1 MNTTCC
7 TRRIPA
13 CLVGFVLFA
22 FAPIVHA
29 AAPREQTLQVFAAA
43 SLAQAFGYL
52 ANRFEAAHPGV
63 RVRLNLAG
71 SQQLAAQIEQGAPA
85 DVFASADGRWMA
97 DLAAHQRIN
106 GEPVVFAHNTL
117 IVITPRT
124 NPVRMARLQDLGR
137 PGVKLV
143 IGADAVPVGHYSREL
158 LQRLSRC
165 EGFDAGFA
173 KRSLANVVSE
183 EENVKAVIGKVQ
195 LGEADA
201 GICYRS
207 DTIGP
212 VARYLRL
219 WPIPD
224 TANVVASYTIAIIA
238 GTRQPE
244 VALRFV
250 ELVRSSEGRA
260 RLVASGFLPALP
272 VVGEP
277 AAR

>member
-1 MNTTCC
+1 MSTTDC
-7 TRRIPA
+7 TRRIA
-13 CLVGFVLFA
+13 AWMVAFVLCVC
-22 FAPIVHA
+22 APIVHA
-29 AAPREQTLQVFAAA
+29 AEPREQTLQVFAAA
-43 SLAQAFGYL
+43 SLAQAFGDL
-52 ANRFEAAHPGV
+52 AHRFEAAHPGV

-71 SQQLAAQIEQGAPA
+71 SQQLAAQIEQGGPA
-85 DVFASADGRWMA
+85 DVFASADERWMA
-97 DLAAHQRIN
+97 ELAEHHRID

-124 NPVRMARLQDLGR
+124 NPVRMARLQDLAR

-165 EGFDAGFA
+165 EGFDASFA

-207 DTIGP
+207 DTVGP
-212 VARYLRL
+212 VTRYLRL
-219 WPIPD
+219 WPVPD
-224 TANVVASYTIAIIA
+224 SANVVASYPIAIIA
-238 GTRQPE
+238 GTHRPE
-244 VALRFV
+244 AARRFV
-250 ELVRSSEGRA
+250 DFVRSREGQS
-260 RLVASGFLPALP
+260 RLAASGLLP
-272 VVGEP
+272 VLPGVGEP